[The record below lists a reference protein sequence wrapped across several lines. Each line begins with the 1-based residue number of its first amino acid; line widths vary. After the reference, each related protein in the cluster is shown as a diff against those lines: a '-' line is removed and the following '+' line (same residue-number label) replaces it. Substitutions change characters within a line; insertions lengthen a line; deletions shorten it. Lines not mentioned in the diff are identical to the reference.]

1 MTGPELHALL
11 PLIVLAAT
19 GTVALVAAAFA
30 PTKPIVPFAIA
41 GLGTLAALVAVVVAW
56 NDLAIDVD
64 GLLRVD
70 AFARFFWALLSAST
84 LFVLAFMHARSGIG
98 PEQRT
103 GETHGLFVL
112 GLLGACVLAASAHF
126 ASLFLGLELLSVAL
140 FILIAWHCLVPRSI
154 EAGVKYLV
162 LAGLASGFALF
173 GMALVYAELG
183 ALDFASLAGLDATG
197 AWWWAGIALL
207 IAGLAF
213 KLSLVPFHFWTPD
226 VYQGA
231 PLPVTA
237 FLATVSKI
245 AVLAL
250 VLRLSATIGLEPGTP
265 WWTAL
270 ALIAGAS
277 MLAGN
282 WLALRQDDLQRLLAC
297 SSIAHMGYALT
308 AVLAGGAFGAEAV
321 VFYTLFYAATTLGA
335 FIAIGAEKHPEGAT
349 LASIRGL
356 ARRSPLVG
364 AALVVMMF
372 SLAGIP
378 LTGGFIG
385 KFYVLAAGAGAELWE
400 LMGLV
405 VVGSGVGV
413 FYYLRV
419 VGAVF
424 GGEGRVAGG
433 SLSRLVGFLLVV
445 LGLVVLWIG
454 ILPELGMGAA
464 GDGSRK
470 MLSNLDRL
478 IR

>member
-1 MTGPELHALL
+1 MSAVELQALL

-19 GTVALVAAAFA
+19 GTGALVAAAFA
-30 PTKPIVPFAIA
+30 ERAAVPFSIA
-41 GLGTLAALVAVVVAW
+41 ALGTLAALVAAVAEW
-56 NDLAIDVD
+56 HAPAVDVD

-70 AFARFFWALLSAST
+70 AFARLYWALLSAST
-84 LFVLAFMHARSGIG
+84 FVVLIFMHARSGVG

-112 GLLGACVLAASAHF
+112 ALLGACVLVASGHF
-126 ASLFLGLELLSVAL
+126 ASLFMGLELLSVSL
-140 FILIAWHCLVPRSI
+140 FILIAWHCLMPRSI

-173 GMALVYAELG
+173 GMALVYAEIG
-183 ALDFASLAGLDATG
+183 ALDFAALADVEGAG

-207 IAGLAF
+207 LAGLAF

-245 AVLAL
+245 AALAL
-250 VLRLSATIGLEPGTP
+250 LLRLSATVGLEPGTP

-270 ALIAGAS
+270 AVVAGAS

-282 WLALRQDDLQRLLAC
+282 WLALRQQNLQRLLAY

-335 FIAIGAEKHPEGAT
+335 FIAIAIATAAGTESNAEGAT
-349 LASIRGL
+349 IDNIRGL
-356 ARRSPLVG
+356 AHRNPLVG
-364 AALVVMMF
+364 AALVLMLL

-378 LTGGFIG
+378 LTGGFVG
-385 KFYVLAAGAGAELWE
+385 KFYVLAAGARAELW
-400 LMGLV
+400 GLTALV
-405 VVGSGVGV
+405 IVGSGIGL

-419 VGAVF
+419 VTTMFAAGDAERF
-424 GGEGRVAGG
+424 VA
-433 SLSRLVGFLLVV
+433 SSRLIVALLV
-445 LGLVVLWIG
+445 LLALVVVWLG
-454 ILPELGMGAA
+454 ILPHSAMQAA
-464 GDGSRK
+464 RVVP
-470 MLSNLDRL
+470 
-478 IR
+478 